1 MDYDNRF
8 ARETLYG
15 IKAEEHQKLAG
26 NLEDDQDEIEAEI
39 RCGSLSRKNF
49 SQDLDDGNTELFFI
63 RQKNGSFDY
72 AVTVNVFL
80 SDDEQTETASI
91 RLAGLTP
98 QERNYIDMLIQE
110 RVIYALRHIDE

>member
-1 MDYDNRF
+1 MQQTKTEIISLSAYIPWS
-8 ARETLYG
+8 A
-15 IKAEEHQKLAG
+15 IPASV
-26 NLEDDQDEIEAEI
+26 QDEIEAEI

-49 SQDLDDGNTELFFI
+49 SQDLDDSNTELFFI